1 MIVIDDVLCFIQ
13 SARKS
18 LNEVCIGLM
27 AVAYYTPEII
37 LASKESIFKVCQE
50 ECTKRRQT
58 KQYPNPSTRDVVDI
72 IDLMVK
78 MEGKEM
84 PQYVSRRYGS
94 MPSNEFEKI
103 AGIMCSMRDEVC
115 SLRVELNEA
124 RKEQK
129 NY

>member
-13 SARKS
+13 SARNG
-18 LNEVCIGLM
+18 LNEVCICQM

-37 LASKESIFKVCQE
+37 LASKESIFKVCEE

-58 KQYPNPSTRDVVDI
+58 KQYRNPSTRDVEDI

-84 PQYVSRRYGS
+84 PQYVSRG
-94 MPSNEFEKI
+94 
-103 AGIMCSMRDEVC
+103 
-115 SLRVELNEA
+115 
-124 RKEQK
+124 
-129 NY
+129 